1 MYVIYVTILCRLAS
15 LLLGQ
20 LCEYLSL
27 QKYLQNIDKF
37 DQINAQITRFAL
49 LPKPVTTKS
58 KLCGWASTNIAHMP
72 QGLYSLS
79 GRPFFRKISQSLDS
93 RETWI

>member
-1 MYVIYVTILCRLAS
+1 MYVLYVTILCRLAS
-15 LLLGQ
+15 LLLWQ
-20 LCEYLSL
+20 PCDYLSL

-49 LPKPVTTKS
+49 LPKPVTTKI
-58 KLCGWASTNIAHMP
+58 KLCGWASANIAHMP

-79 GRPFFRKISQSLDS
+79 GRTFFPQDLTKSRS
-93 RETWI
+93 RETRV